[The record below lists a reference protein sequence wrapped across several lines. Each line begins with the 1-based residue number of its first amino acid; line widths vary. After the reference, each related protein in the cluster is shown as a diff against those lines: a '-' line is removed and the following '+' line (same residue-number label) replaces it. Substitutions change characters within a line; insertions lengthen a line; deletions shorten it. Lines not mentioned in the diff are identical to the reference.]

1 MKSCLCGNGLNK
13 ENVIWTHLYLMT
25 RSSVKCAERRRFA
38 PSFIHFFTFYFWK
51 PVFYYCCILE
61 PSRRLREG
69 GNEMLSPG
77 LLRAFFFFFFLS
89 NWKWSIS
96 HPHKRPPTSPC
107 TLVQQHLCNYSL
119 AIYIHTHKHTRMYS
133 PTPIWWKTDLA
144 TLCAAFV
151 GTSECRRCTTCI
163 TVH

>member
-77 LLRAFFFFFFLS
+77 LLRAFFFFFFVKLEM
-89 NWKWSIS
+89 I
-96 HPHKRPPTSPC
+96 HLTPTQASTHLPMH
-107 TLVQQHLCNYSL
+107 TGTAALV
-119 AIYIHTHKHTRMYS
+119 
-133 PTPIWWKTDLA
+133 
-144 TLCAAFV
+144 
-151 GTSECRRCTTCI
+151 
-163 TVH
+163 

>member
-77 LLRAFFFFFFLS
+77 LLRAFFFFFFCQTGNDPS
-89 NWKWSIS
+89 
-96 HPHKRPPTSPC
+96 
-107 TLVQQHLCNYSL
+107 
-119 AIYIHTHKHTRMYS
+119 HTHTSVHPPPHAHWYSSTCVTTALPYTYTHTS
-133 PTPIWWKTDLA
+133 TH
-144 TLCAAFV
+144 
-151 GTSECRRCTTCI
+151 GCI
-163 TVH
+163 RPRQYGGKLI